1 MKKFTDG
8 YNTTIFAYGQTG
20 SGKTHTMGSAV
31 DGSEIAE
38 DSGIV
43 QRVAHH
49 LFEHI
54 TTARGVGTECGLQC
68 SYMEIYNEEIIDL
81 LDSDS
86 SKTVTV
92 RENAD
97 GGQTISGIQTVPVPD
112 VAALGKVLSTGAAA
126 RSVGS
131 TKMNAVS
138 SRSHAVFTLT
148 LEQTRLGDAGDDGDD
163 TPAYTCSKL
172 HLVDLAGSERQKKTQ
187 ASGTRLREAA
197 FINKGLLALGNVINA
212 LADAETQTKGGKGG
226 HRHVPYRDS
235 KLTRLLQ
242 DSLGG
247 NSHTLMIAC
256 VSSADSNFDE
266 TLNTLRYA
274 QRASC
279 IQNKASVNTDP
290 HTAQVVALQKQVRQL
305 QLALMASQG
314 GEGGQSLAALT
325 AALSSS
331 VASSGSSASG
341 AAADGGQG
349 DTSALTDALARIA
362 KLETRNGDL
371 SKECSRLRS
380 AWSDANDEV
389 IRLREELASSRS
401 AADEL
406 RWDYE
411 MLKHV
416 TLPAQ
421 AAGDGTA
428 ATASPEESA
437 ALTAAKAMVAERGQ
451 MLQALEAQVAALK
464 RAAADAAA
472 ARPNK
477 GGGAKPVKGG
487 SKALAVPASIP
498 DAAVE
503 SDSGSDSE
511 HADDSDEETDPEE
524 AEHMSRQTAMRAEL
538 GAIDGLLMQK
548 QALLADL
555 SKSSAAMSATGSA
568 GGGGNDP
575 RVAELE
581 EELCDLKS
589 RLAKAEAAAAKAGAT
604 PTAFAVSSTAALKK
618 QLAAKEA
625 KLAAL
630 RGKVGDTGRLVR
642 LQQRSEARVA
652 DLSREIESVK
662 AARVSLLRKLKGD
675 ANRFREAQA
684 ARKREVASLNK
695 RQQRTAMELSR
706 LRSSHDKQAA
716 VLRRKTEELLAAN
729 RAMKEASAAARAKQ
743 RKAGGAA
750 AGATQSDAAAE
761 VDPQVAA
768 LLSAD
773 VASVQ
778 LVTSVPAASPLLSR
792 ALAHDSV
799 KRVPPA
805 ARVAL
810 AGELSARLALQASRS
825 LMEELVAQRQALTRT
840 AREAR
845 AQAAVEG
852 LTARQRSR
860 READAAKAG
869 HTLDQ
874 EVADAQATAAE
885 ATAGARELSRQIAS
899 LQDSVASLD
908 ETLANGVSV
917 ASANAPPAA
926 REAGQKWHAVLPDA
940 KSAKRAVWWLAN
952 ALTEYAAGVQGTQRE
967 LEEATAAALAK
978 AARLEEEAAD
988 ARSAALAASAQAAA
1002 AERAAE
1008 ARVHF
1013 WMQSQ
1018 SAAMAEDLSDVDMP
1032 SMDEITSVV
1041 ATAADVD
1048 GETAA
1053 VDSVRG
1059 TPARVPAAGA
1069 GRVAALQSMIA
1080 AQARK
1085 LEDMGALHDQ
1095 LDGLAGERDALAE
1108 QLASLRS
1115 ALRAAEARE
1124 ESAKGAAAE
1133 LQKALDT
1140 RASPSKAARVS
1151 AGGKG
1156 GKGGGSKK
1164 GSSSGASKSRSA
1176 EEGTV
1181 EGVVYYDAEGG
1192 WDFDSSDSG
1201 GDDAEESDDDSDWE
1215 DSGVKTRRTKK
1226 TGAPAVATRT
1236 RRGRRSNESAAS
1248 TVSARSTAQKGAK
1261 GVRNASGPATLGTSS
1276 GGSGERRPGAAS
1288 GGGKRPRPATSSG
1301 TSSERSGSA
1310 LRKPLGGTMGR
1321 AGGVKRP
1328 ALGSVSANTQ
1338 PRSAAGGVG
1347 KARRT
1352 AGTTSPGAA
1361 ASTQKSLLSKGRTS
1375 VISAASRKPSSASG
1389 PSAAAAPKGRLLYT
1403 GAKRPATATG
1413 SSGSAASSN
1422 KTTASATGNV
1432 TMRRLNNVGSRL
1444 L

>member
-1 MKKFTDG
+1 MHTVQVQPLLGKFTDG
-8 YNTTIFAYGQTG
+8 YNATIFAYGQTG

-31 DGSEIAE
+31 DGSDIAE
-38 DSGIV
+38 DTGIV

-54 TTARGVGTECGLQC
+54 TSAREAGTECSLQC
-68 SYMEIYNEEIIDL
+68 SYMEIYNEEIVDL

-112 VAALGKVLSTGAAA
+112 VRALGKVLSTGAAA

-148 LEQTRLGDAGDDGDD
+148 LEQTRLGADDAAD

-212 LADAETQTKGGKGG
+212 LSEAETQTKGGKGG

-314 GEGGQSLAALT
+314 GEGGQSIAALT
-325 AALSSS
+325 AAF
-331 VASSGSSASG
+331 ASGGAASGNAAGSSD
-341 AAADGGQG
+341 DG
-349 DTSALTDALARIA
+349 TSALTDALARIA

-371 SKECSRLRS
+371 NKECSRLRS

-401 AADEL
+401 ATDEL
-406 RWDYE
+406 RWDFE
-411 MLKHV
+411 MMKHV

-421 AAGDGTA
+421 AEAAGGADAGA
-428 ATASPEESA
+428 ARGGDSA

-451 MLQALEAQVAALK
+451 MLQALEAEVAALK
-464 RAAADAAA
+464 RAAADTAAK
-472 ARPNK
+472 PK
-477 GGGAKPVKGG
+477 PQKPKPVKGG
-487 SKALAVPASIP
+487 SKPLAVPSAIP

-503 SDSGSDSE
+503 QDSDSDSE

-538 GAIDGLLMQK
+538 GAIDGLLLQK

-555 SKSSAAMSATGSA
+555 SKSSAAMGVASTGDSDA
-568 GGGGNDP
+568 GSNASDP

-581 EELCDLKS
+581 EELGDLKA

-604 PTAFAVSSTAALKK
+604 PTAFAVSAAAALKK

-625 KLAAL
+625 KLAEL
-630 RGKVGDTGRLVR
+630 RSKVGDTGRLR
-642 LQQRSEARVA
+642 SLQRRSEARVV

-675 ANRFREAQA
+675 ANKFREAQA
-684 ARKREVASLNK
+684 ARRREVASLNK

-716 VLRRKTEELLAAN
+716 VLRRKTEELMAAN
-729 RAMKEASAAARAKQ
+729 RSMKEAAAAARARS

-750 AGATQSDAAAE
+750 AGATQSDAAAA

-768 LLSAD
+768 LLDAD
-773 VASVQ
+773 VAAVQ
-778 LVTSVPAASPLLSR
+778 LVTSVPAATPLLSR

-810 AGELSARLALQASRS
+810 AGELSARLALQSSRS

-860 READAAKAG
+860 REAEAQKAG
-869 HTLDQ
+869 RTLEQ
-874 EVADAQATAAE
+874 EVADAQATASE
-885 ATAGARELSRQIAS
+885 ATAGARELSRQIAT

-908 ETLANGVSV
+908 ETLASGVSV
-917 ASANAPPAA
+917 ASANAPPAT

-952 ALTEYAAGVQGTQRE
+952 ALAEYASGVQGTQRE
-967 LEEATAAALAK
+967 LEEATAAALGRAAELEDEAA
-978 AARLEEEAAD
+978 AARQ
-988 ARSAALAASAQAAA
+988 AALTASASAAA

-1018 SAAMAEDLSDVDMP
+1018 SAALTGNGEDDVDMP
-1032 SMDEITSVV
+1032 SMDEISTAV
-1041 ATAADVD
+1041 AAGGDDA
-1048 GETAA
+1048 G
-1053 VDSVRG
+1053 VRG
-1059 TPARVPAAGA
+1059 TPARPSAQGGAG
-1069 GRVAALQSMIA
+1069 GRVAALQSMVS

-1085 LEDMGALHDQ
+1085 LEDMSALHET
-1095 LDGLAGERDALAE
+1095 LDGLAGEKDALAE
-1108 QLASLRS
+1108 QLESLRA

-1124 ESAKGAAAE
+1124 ATAKGTAAE

-1140 RASPSKAARVS
+1140 RASPSKAGARVS
-1151 AGGKG
+1151 AGGSGKG
-1156 GKGGGSKK
+1156 GKGGSKK
-1164 GSSSGASKSRSA
+1164 AAAGGSRSKGGAA

-1201 GDDAEESDDDSDWE
+1201 GDDDDESDDDSDWE
-1215 DSGVKTRRTKK
+1215 DAGSRPKRGRKG
-1226 TGAPAVATRT
+1226 GAPAVATRT
-1236 RRGRRSNESAAS
+1236 RRSRRSDESATSSA
-1248 TVSARSTAQKGAK
+1248 TARSNATTGSKQSSAPGQRKPSSAAAAGSNGRTAA
-1261 GVRNASGPATLGTSS
+1261 
-1276 GGSGERRPGAAS
+1276 GSQ
-1288 GGGKRPRPATSSG
+1288 KRPRPTTSSG
-1301 TSSERSGSA
+1301 PVPSA
-1310 LRKPLGGTMGR
+1310 RKPRT
-1321 AGGVKRP
+1321 GGVKRP

-1338 PRSAAGGVG
+1338 PRPHTGVPS

-1352 AGTTSPGAA
+1352 AGASSPG
-1361 ASTQKSLLSKGRTS
+1361 STAPPTQSLVSKGRTS
-1375 VISAASRKPSSASG
+1375 VISAASRKPSTAGSA
-1389 PSAAAAPKGRLLYT
+1389 KGRLLYT
-1403 GAKRPATATG
+1403 GAKRPTTG
-1413 SSGSAASSN
+1413 TGGSKAASADSASSASGS
-1422 KTTASATGNV
+1422 NV
-1432 TMRRLNNVGSRL
+1432 TVRRLNSVGSRL

>member
-1 MKKFTDG
+1 
-8 YNTTIFAYGQTG
+8 
-20 SGKTHTMGSAV
+20 MGSAV
-31 DGSEIAE
+31 DGSDIAE
-38 DSGIV
+38 DTGIV
-43 QRVAHH
+43 QRVAHN
-49 LFEHI
+49 LFQHI
-54 TTARGVGTECGLQC
+54 TAVRQAGTECALQC
-68 SYMEIYNEEIIDL
+68 SYMEIYNEEIVDL
-81 LDSDS
+81 LDSDT

-97 GGQTISGIQTVPVPD
+97 GGQTISGIQTVQVPD
-112 VAALGKVLSTGAAA
+112 VKALGKVLSTGAAA

-148 LEQTRLGDAGDDGDD
+148 LEQTRLGEAEADSD

-187 ASGTRLREAA
+187 SSGTRLREAA

-212 LADAETQTKGGKGG
+212 LSESETQSKGGKGG

-325 AALSSS
+325 ATLAAS
-331 VASSGSSASG
+331 VSAP
-341 AAADGGQG
+341 ADGTSFNTSGG
-349 DTSALTDALARIA
+349 DSTSALTDALARVA
-362 KLETRNGDL
+362 KLESRNGDL
-371 SKECSRLRS
+371 SKECARLRS
-380 AWSDANDEV
+380 AWGDANEEV
-389 IRLREELASSRS
+389 IRLREELSTSRA

-406 RWDYE
+406 RWDFE

-421 AAGDGTA
+421 ADASAGGGGAGGD
-428 ATASPEESA
+428 SA

-464 RAAADAAA
+464 RAAADSAAA
-472 ARPNK
+472 HPKPAK
-477 GGGAKPVKGG
+477 SSTKPVKGG
-487 SKALAVPASIP
+487 SKALAVPSAIP
-498 DAAVE
+498 DAAAE
-503 SDSGSDSE
+503 EDSGSESE

-538 GAIDGLLMQK
+538 GAIDGLLMEK

-555 SKSSAAMSATGSA
+555 SKSSAAMGVSSAETGESS
-568 GGGGNDP
+568 NDP

-581 EELCDLKS
+581 EELHDLKS

-604 PTAFAVSSTAALKK
+604 PTAFAVSAAATLQK

-625 KLAAL
+625 KLATL
-630 RGKVGDTGRLVR
+630 RSKVGDTGRLR
-642 LQQRSEARVA
+642 SLQRRSEARVM

-675 ANRFREAQA
+675 SNKFREAQA
-684 ARKREVASLNK
+684 ARRREVASLNK

-706 LRSSHDKQAA
+706 LRSSHDKQSA
-716 VLRRKTEELLAAN
+716 VLRRKTEELMSAN
-729 RAMKEASAAARAKQ
+729 RAMKEAAAAARARS

-750 AGATQSDAAAE
+750 AGATQTDATAE
-761 VDPQVAA
+761 VDPQVVA

-778 LVTSVPAASPLLSR
+778 LVTSVPAATPLLAR

-810 AGELSARLALQASRS
+810 AGELSARLALQSSRS

-860 READAAKAG
+860 READAQKAG
-869 HTLDQ
+869 RSLEQ
-874 EVADAQATAAE
+874 EVTDAQATAAE

-908 ETLANGVSV
+908 ETLASGVSV
-917 ASANAPPAA
+917 AYASAPPAT

-940 KSAKRAVWWLAN
+940 KAAKRAVWWLAN
-952 ALTEYAAGVQGTQRE
+952 ALTEYAAGVQSAQRE
-967 LEEATAAALAK
+967 LEEATAAALGR
-978 AARLEEEAAD
+978 AAVLEDEAAE
-988 ARSAALAASAQAAA
+988 ARSAALSAAAAAAA

-1018 SAAMAEDLSDVDMP
+1018 SAALAGDTDDVDMP
-1032 SMDEITSVV
+1032 SMDEISSAVE
-1041 ATAADVD
+1041 ATGPA
-1048 GETAA
+1048 
-1053 VDSVRG
+1053 VRG
-1059 TPARVPAAGA
+1059 TPARGAPSAAAGGG

-1080 AQARK
+1080 AQASK
-1085 LEDMGALHDQ
+1085 LEGMTALHEQ
-1095 LDGLAGERDALAE
+1095 LDGLAVEKDALLE
-1108 QLASLRS
+1108 QLQSLRG

-1133 LQKALDT
+1133 LHKALDT
-1140 RASPSKAARVS
+1140 RASPSKTGARIS
-1151 AGGKG
+1151 AGGKV
-1156 GKGGGSKK
+1156 GKGGSKK
-1164 GSSSGASKSRSA
+1164 ASTHPKSRGP

-1201 GDDAEESDDDSDWE
+1201 GENGVESDDDSDWE
-1215 DSGVKTRRTKK
+1215 DSGAKGARRGKGGK
-1226 TGAPAVATRT
+1226 GGVPAVATRT
-1236 RRGRRSNESAAS
+1236 RRSRRSDESAAS
-1248 TVSARSTAQKGAK
+1248 SATARSSATGKSSASQARKAAMGTG
-1261 GVRNASGPATLGTSS
+1261 GV
-1276 GGSGERRPGAAS
+1276 
-1288 GGGKRPRPATSSG
+1288 KRPRPATSSG
-1301 TSSERSGSA
+1301 PSGASRPATSGSNSSA
-1310 LRKPLGGTMGR
+1310 PSSHKPLSAAPSSSLARTGGM
-1321 AGGVKRP
+1321 KRP

-1338 PRSAAGGVG
+1338 PRGGVVPA
-1347 KARRT
+1347 KVRRT
-1352 AGTTSPGAA
+1352 AGSSSPGSSAVPA
-1361 ASTQKSLLSKGRTS
+1361 QSLVSKGRTS
-1375 VISAASRKPSSASG
+1375 VISVTSRKPSGTVGQTKS
-1389 PSAAAAPKGRLLYT
+1389 RLMYAGTKKPT
-1403 GAKRPATATG
+1403 GSATG
-1413 SSGSAASSN
+1413 SATAAAQKSAQ
-1422 KTTASATGNV
+1422 TGGGNV
-1432 TMRRLNNVGSRL
+1432 TVRHLNSVGSRL